1 MEDMSTAQL
10 DVNLFDPSVVADPY
24 DVYEEV
30 RAAGRVVWNDLIGGW
45 MVPGYDDCVEVLARG
60 DGRFEQMNTAELT
73 PWFEA
78 PNMISANGE
87 AHDRLRRVLKP
98 QFTRQSIAAW
108 EDRVGSIVERLMRP
122 LIEKGQFDIV
132 SDFTL
137 IPTVVV
143 AEMMGVPKERHEDFR
158 RWSHIIAGNVSY
170 GHEDPE
176 TAAKM
181 LAAGKEANAYLAD
194 ELERHRVEDFDDLI
208 SIMMASTDMNED
220 EIISTGML
228 LVLAGYDTTA
238 KFLAN
243 ALVVLNNF
251 PDQRAALVAD
261 PTLLPGAIEEIL
273 RWCGVTHVLVRNTV
287 ADTEIGGTKIRAGD
301 TVYVMKAA
309 GNRDAARFADPL
321 RFDIHRQVRSHLGFG
336 FGPHLC
342 LGAPLA
348 RLEAKAALEQLLLL
362 APEYSVHD
370 IDYGSGL
377 IVRGPERGYVE
388 VNKTKN

>member
-1 MEDMSTAQL
+1 MRAVSTAQC
-10 DVNLFDPSVVADPY
+10 DVNLFDPSVVTDPF
-24 DVYEEV
+24 DVYEEI
-30 RAAGRVVWNDLIGGW
+30 RSAGRVVWNETLGGW
-45 MVPGYDDCVEVLARG
+45 MIPGYEDCVEVLARG
-60 DGRFEQMNTAELT
+60 NGRFEQMNTAELT

-78 PNMISANGE
+78 PNMISVDGAV
-87 AHDRLRRVLKP
+87 HDRLRRVLKP
-98 QFTRQSIAAW
+98 QFTRQNVATW
-108 EDRVGSIVERLMRP
+108 ERRVGDIVERLMAP
-122 LIEKGQFDIV
+122 LIEKGRFDIV

-143 AEMMGVPKERHEDFR
+143 AEMMGVPKDRHEDFR
-158 RWSHIIAGNVSY
+158 RWSHVIAGNVSY

-176 TAAKM
+176 VAAKM
-181 LAAGKEANAYLAD
+181 HAAGKEANGYLAD
-194 ELERHRVEDFDDLI
+194 EVDRHRAGGFDDLI
-208 SIMMASTDMNED
+208 SVMMDSSDMNED

-251 PDQRAALVAD
+251 PEQRAELSKD
-261 PTLLPGAIEEIL
+261 PSLLPGVIEEIL
-273 RWCGVTHVLVRNTV
+273 RWCGVTHMLVRNVVCDTVV
-287 ADTEIGGTKIRAGD
+287 ADTELKAGD
-301 TVYVMKAA
+301 TVYVLKAA
-309 GNRDAARFADPL
+309 GNRDPARFEDPL

-362 APEYSVHD
+362 APDYTVHD

-377 IVRGPERGYVE
+377 IVRGPERGYVQ
-388 VNKTKN
+388 VGNSN